1 MQFLR
6 LTKYIK
12 IDESVASAKNLCDR
26 FEDDDLDTIGK
37 LVWDGYSRD
46 KQSREKWEKRMQ
58 AGMDLAMQIQ
68 KEKTFPWPNSSN
80 VVFPLVTI
88 ASLQFSA
95 RSYSNIIQGTD
106 VVRYRVIGEDPMGQ
120 AKERADRIS
129 THMSYQVLEEDTAW
143 EEQHDRLLI
152 NLAIVGCNFIKTY
165 FSPQLGH
172 NVSELVMA
180 RDLVLDYY
188 AKSVEACARKTHIV
202 PLYRNEIYER
212 CVSGVFKDVREE
224 TWFNGM
230 PKQPDSDPKQ
240 DNRFGQMPPIPDED
254 TTFKTLEQHRLL
266 DLDDDGYSEP
276 YIVTIEEASKKV
288 LRIVARWESEAD
300 VQRRDKEIERI
311 TASEYFTKYSFIPAP
326 DGGIYDLGFG
336 VFIGPLNEAVNS
348 GINQLIDNGTMQN
361 SSGGFL
367 GRGAKIRGGV
377 YTFAPWEWK
386 RVDSTGDDLRKS
398 IIPRPDAQPSAVM
411 FQLLELLINYTD
423 RLAGTVDQMVGEN
436 PGQNTPAETSR
447 NTMEQG
453 MQVYSMIFK
462 RVWRSMKEEFKKLH
476 KLNSMYL
483 PQKQSFGTGKSYAL
497 REDYKGNAD
506 LVVPVADPNIVS
518 RATRIAQAGGMRTAA
533 MQVPGYNVPEVEK
546 NFLRALGVEEVDKF
560 YPGADKVPPLPN
572 PKAAL
577 EQLKLQGKQ
586 MEVQAKVQMFK
597 MQLMEERRKM
607 NAEIAKLEAE
617 ALKLMADAQVEH
629 AALRL
634 EMFDKIIN
642 AFKIRS
648 DMINERLE
656 ALKGEEGDGG
666 GVQKLES
673 GPGNAGLLQAPAQ
686 VPAGANGAMV

>member
-1 MQFLR
+1 
-6 LTKYIK
+6 
-12 IDESVASAKNLCDR
+12 
-26 FEDDDLDTIGK
+26 
-37 LVWDGYSRD
+37 
-46 KQSREKWEKRMQ
+46 
-58 AGMDLAMQIQ
+58 
-68 KEKTFPWPNSSN
+68 
-80 VVFPLVTI
+80 
-88 ASLQFSA
+88 
-95 RSYSNIIQGTD
+95 
-106 VVRYRVIGEDPMGQ
+106 
-120 AKERADRIS
+120 
-129 THMSYQVLEEDTAW
+129 
-143 EEQHDRLLI
+143 
-152 NLAIVGCNFIKTY
+152 
-165 FSPQLGH
+165 
-172 NVSELVMA
+172 
-180 RDLVLDYY
+180 
-188 AKSVEACARKTHIV
+188 
-202 PLYRNEIYER
+202 
-212 CVSGVFKDVREE
+212 
-224 TWFNGM
+224 
-230 PKQPDSDPKQ
+230 
-240 DNRFGQMPPIPDED
+240 
-254 TTFKTLEQHRLL
+254 
-266 DLDDDGYSEP
+266 
-276 YIVTIEEASKKV
+276 
-288 LRIVARWESEAD
+288 
-300 VQRRDKEIERI
+300 
-311 TASEYFTKYSFIPAP
+311 
-326 DGGIYDLGFG
+326 
-336 VFIGPLNEAVNS
+336 
-348 GINQLIDNGTMQN
+348 
-361 SSGGFL
+361 
-367 GRGAKIRGGV
+367 
-377 YTFAPWEWK
+377 
-386 RVDSTGDDLRKS
+386 
-398 IIPRPDAQPSAVM
+398 
-411 FQLLELLINYTD
+411 
-423 RLAGTVDQMVGEN
+423 
-436 PGQNTPAETSR
+436 
-447 NTMEQG
+447 
-453 MQVYSMIFK
+453 
-462 RVWRSMKEEFKKLH
+462 
-476 KLNSMYL
+476 MYL